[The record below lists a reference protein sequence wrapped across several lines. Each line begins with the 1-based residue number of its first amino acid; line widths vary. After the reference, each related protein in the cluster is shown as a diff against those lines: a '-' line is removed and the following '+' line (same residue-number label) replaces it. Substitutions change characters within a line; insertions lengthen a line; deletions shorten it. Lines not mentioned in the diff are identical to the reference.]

1 LPIPRYQP
9 KPRILP
15 RKTLIEGDGPRP
27 KPPPGPR
34 RRISVGAIGFLVVV
48 GALAFVVMQTRLAYR
63 VIETTIDID
72 AGPARVWRVLSDT
85 AAYGEWNPFIRSVV
99 GAFEAGKSVKVTIAS
114 PEIDAMSFEPVVLV
128 ALPERELRWR
138 GKFLVPGLFDGEHVF
153 ILEELAPAKTR
164 LHHAEKFT
172 GLIVAF
178 GPDSLFAATKAGF
191 VAMNEALKSRAEA
204 PP

>member
-63 VIETTIDID
+63 VIETTVDID
-72 AGPARVWRVLSDT
+72 ATPARVWRVLSDT
-85 AAYGEWNPFIRSVV
+85 ARYGDWNPFIRSVV
-99 GAFEAGKSVKVTIAS
+99 GEFEAGKSVKVTIAS
-114 PEIDAMSFEPVVLV
+114 PDFDAMSFEPVVLV
-128 ALPERELRWR
+128 AQPERELRWR

-153 ILEELAPAKTR
+153 ILEEFAPSKTR

-172 GLIVAF
+172 GLMVAF
-178 GPDSLFAATKAGF
+178 GPDSLFASTKAGF